1 MNAVYRGLIL
11 LQQTTGQRTTYHSV
25 AEDLWDSSDKA
36 YQPALLPVCKTFVNG
51 TPQVL
56 PKPVYNPA
64 ARPSRLDS
72 HPISPQEATI
82 MALITRISR
91 LFQADFHAVLDRI
104 EEPDVLLRQAVR
116 EMEEELVRDEQ
127 RGKRL
132 QQDQRQLVTH
142 ERELAQSLQEIEKE
156 LDSCFEAGND
166 ALARACIR
174 RRLETQ
180 RFGKHLARRHKALG
194 EALDDLNS
202 RIRENR
208 TRLESMRQKAELLA
222 GETALPADDWNL
234 PEISVRDEDVEVA
247 FLREKQHRSRP

>member
-1 MNAVYRGLIL
+1 V
-11 LQQTTGQRTTYHSV
+11 
-25 AEDLWDSSDKA
+25 
-36 YQPALLPVCKTFVNG
+36 
-51 TPQVL
+51 
-56 PKPVYNPA
+56 
-64 ARPSRLDS
+64 
-72 HPISPQEATI
+72 
-82 MALITRISR
+82 TR
-91 LFQADFHAVLDRI
+91 
-104 EEPDVLLRQAVR
+104 
-116 EMEEELVRDEQ
+116 
-127 RGKRL
+127 
-132 QQDQRQLVTH
+132 

-247 FLREKQHRSRP
+247 FLREKQHRSRS